1 MNENLL
7 QVTLT
12 KVTLPAHTATHATHT
27 HVQLNRP
34 QAATKPKYK
43 RYHRGQHAHD
53 PATQQA
59 LRMLKEIRDRGIHEQ
74 VLTGEAWDDEELLTE
89 EEKAMA
95 EALKR
100 YRDEL

>member
-1 MNENLL
+1 
-7 QVTLT
+7 
-12 KVTLPAHTATHATHT
+12 
-27 HVQLNRP
+27 
-34 QAATKPKYK
+34 
-43 RYHRGQHAHD
+43 
-53 PATQQA
+53 
-59 LRMLKEIRDRGIHEQ
+59 MLKEIRDRGIHEQ